1 MSPLLATS
9 LSPPPSPPLSFTALY
24 SHSFASTNIVTGA
37 VSRLWIRLKTPSV
50 RHVLAAEVEVKTG
63 SKGKEAFQ
71 RPLRVTRAF
80 TPTPASVTMPNDFLY
95 QSSWYSHCQP
105 LCSLTYSLHQSPRTG
120 LLTHGQP
127 LLAVTPPLLTH
138 GQPLLAVTPSGLR
151 PSHHSAIVWLMLC

>member
-1 MSPLLATS
+1 MRLASFVSVFVAAT
-9 LSPPPSPPLSFTALY
+9 LSVVYFFHINYKTLV
-24 SHSFASTNIVTGA
+24 I
-37 VSRLWIRLKTPSV
+37 IKKKEEILKTNSLRARKTPEASF
-50 RHVLAAEVEVKTG
+50 RFFFITVEVKTG

-138 GQPLLAVTPSGLR
+138 GQPLVAT
-151 PSHHSAIVWLMLC
+151 IFK